1 MKKCLQIVFF
11 FLFFLTLQAQKSVQ
25 WISKK
30 DKIKIPFEL
39 THNLI
44 IVDVVFNE
52 IPLKM
57 IADTGAEQSLLFSFP
72 ENDSLTLNH
81 TDKIEIKGVGSGES
95 LIAYL
100 SKKNLLNIKGYT
112 DTNFEMLL
120 IPNQDISIVNK
131 LGVPVNG
138 VLGSSFFKSY
148 LIEINYD
155 KKQLILYKKK
165 QEILNSYSN
174 KSGKI
179 EVQFDENKPYVN
191 ININNNNLKLLF
203 DTGLSDGLW
212 LFEDEKIK
220 CNSNFFNDILGRG
233 LAGDI
238 LGKRSRVESVNIANF
253 RLNNALVAYP
263 DSSSF
268 NQIEILKDRNGSLG
282 GEVIKRFNWV
292 LDYENK
298 NFYYK
303 KNSLFNEPFEYNMSG
318 IEVQHSGSQWIKEE
332 IRVNSSNNKIDATEY
347 VFDDSNLRNKY
358 HYELKPIFEIYAVRE
373 NSPAAKAGLQVG
385 DKIIKI
391 NNKTS
396 SQLSIQD
403 ITNLFQSDEGKWINI
418 TVERGLEKITFKFQ
432 LEKIL

>member
-1 MKKCLQIVFF
+1 MHIDQEPLVSLHTAKQ
-11 FLFFLTLQAQKSVQ
+11 QHP
-25 WISKK
+25 
-30 DKIKIPFEL
+30 D
-39 THNLI
+39 LI
-44 IVDVVFNE
+44 ILDVTFNK

-72 ENDSLTLNH
+72 ENDSLILNH
-81 TDKIEIKGVGSGES
+81 TDRIDIKGVGSAES
-95 LIAYL
+95 LTAYL
-100 SKKNLLNIKGYT
+100 SKNNLLSIKGYT

-138 VLGSSFFKSY
+138 ILGSSFFKSF

-155 KKQLILYKKK
+155 KKQLILHKKK
-165 QEILNSYSN
+165 EEILQLHAK
-174 KSGKI
+174 KSSKI
-179 EVQFDENKPYVN
+179 VADFDKNKPYVN

-220 CNSNFFNDILGRG
+220 CNSNFFNDVLGRG

-238 LGKRSRVESVNIANF
+238 LGKRSRVESINIANY
-253 RLNNALVAYP
+253 RLHNALVAYP
-263 DSSSF
+263 DSTSF

-303 KNSLFNEPFEYNMSG
+303 KNSYFYEPFEYNMSG

-358 HYELKPIFEIYAVRE
+358 HYKLKPIFEIYAVRE
-373 NSPAAKAGLQVG
+373 NSPAANAGLQVG
-385 DKIIKI
+385 DKILRI

-403 ITNLFQSDEGKWINI
+403 ITNLFQSEEGKWITI
-418 TVERGLEKITFKFQ
+418 TIERGLEKITVKFQ

>member
-1 MKKCLQIVFF
+1 MKKSIQIVFF

-25 WISKK
+25 WTSKK

-44 IVDVVFNE
+44 ILDVTFNK

-72 ENDSLTLNH
+72 ENDSLILNH
-81 TDKIEIKGVGSGES
+81 TDKIDIKGVGSAES
-95 LIAYL
+95 LTAYL
-100 SKKNLLNIKGYT
+100 SKNNLLSIKGYT

-138 VLGSSFFKSY
+138 ILGSSFFKSF

-155 KKQLILYKKK
+155 KKQLILHKKK
-165 QEILNSYSN
+165 EEILQLHAK
-174 KSGKI
+174 KSSKI
-179 EVQFDENKPYVN
+179 VADFDKNKPYVN

-220 CNSNFFNDILGRG
+220 CNSNFFNDVLGRG

-238 LGKRSRVESVNIANF
+238 LGKRSRVESINIANY
-253 RLNNALVAYP
+253 RLHNALVAYP
-263 DSSSF
+263 DSTSF

-303 KNSLFNEPFEYNMSG
+303 KNSYFYEPFEYNMSG
-318 IEVQHSGSQWIKEE
+318 IEIQHNGMQWVQEVV
-332 IRVNSSNNKIDATEY
+332 RVN
-347 VFDDSNLRNKY
+347 
-358 HYELKPIFEIYAVRE
+358 
-373 NSPAAKAGLQVG
+373 KA
-385 DKIIKI
+385 
-391 NNKTS
+391 
-396 SQLSIQD
+396 LS
-403 ITNLFQSDEGKWINI
+403 T
-418 TVERGLEKITFKFQ
+418 
-432 LEKIL
+432 